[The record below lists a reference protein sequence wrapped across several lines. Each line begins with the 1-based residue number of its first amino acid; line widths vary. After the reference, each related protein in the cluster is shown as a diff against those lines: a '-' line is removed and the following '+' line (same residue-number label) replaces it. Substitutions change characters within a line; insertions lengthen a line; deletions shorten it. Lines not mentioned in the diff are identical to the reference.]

1 MPGQPTDADLVARC
15 REGDEGAWA
24 ELVERFSGYV
34 YAILAR
40 GFRMPDHRAEDVF
53 QEVFARLY
61 EGIESIRDDAAIRSW
76 IGQTTRRLAI
86 DTYRAGQREAPAA
99 GGEPPEQGT
108 LDAQLERL
116 DEALDVR
123 LALEALPEGCG
134 EILTRFFIR
143 DESYRA
149 IGETLGI
156 PPGTVASRIS
166 RCLER
171 LRKEMLPSGV

>member
-1 MPGQPTDADLVARC
+1 VFTRATDAEVVARC
-15 REGDEGAWA
+15 RDGEQKAWA

-40 GFRMPDHRAEDVF
+40 GFRMPDHQAEDVF

-61 EGIESIRDDAAIRSW
+61 ERIDSVRDDEAIRSW
-76 IGQTTRRLAI
+76 IGQTARRLAI
-86 DTYRAGQREAPAA
+86 DAYRADQKEAPVT
-99 GGEPPEQGT
+99 GGDIPDPGE

-123 LALEALPEGCG
+123 RALRALPERCD

-149 IGETLGI
+149 IGEALEI
-156 PPGTVASRIS
+156 PAGTIASRIS

>member
-1 MPGQPTDADLVARC
+1 VAADATDAELVARC
-15 REGDEGAWA
+15 RDGEQVAWA

-40 GFRMPDHRAEDVF
+40 GFRMPDAQAEDVF

-61 EGIESIRDDAAIRSW
+61 ERLESIRDDSAVRAW

-86 DTYRAGQREAPAA
+86 DAYRGSQREGPSITGEAPEA
-99 GGEPPEQGT
+99 GE

-123 LALEALPEGCG
+123 LALAALPDRCG

-143 DESYRA
+143 DESYRVISEA
-149 IGETLGI
+149 LEI

-166 RCLER
+166 RCLAK
-171 LRKEMLPSGV
+171 LRKEMVPSGV

>member
-1 MPGQPTDADLVARC
+1 VLSGETDAEVVARC
-15 REGDEGAWA
+15 RDGEQQAWD

-34 YAILAR
+34 YAILGR

-53 QEVFARLY
+53 QEVFARLC
-61 EGIESIRDDAAIRSW
+61 ERIGSIRDDEAIRSW

-86 DTYRAGQREAPAA
+86 DAYRADQKEAPGTA
-99 GGEPPEQGT
+99 GELPDSGEF
-108 LDAQLERL
+108 DAQLERL

-123 LALEALPEGCG
+123 RVLASLPERCD

-149 IGETLGI
+149 IGEALEI
-156 PPGTVASRIS
+156 PPGTIASRIS
-166 RCLER
+166 RCLDR
-171 LRKEMLPSGV
+171 LRKEMPPSGV

>member
-1 MPGQPTDADLVARC
+1 VFSGETDAELVARC
-15 REGDEGAWA
+15 RDGEQQALA

-40 GFRMPDHRAEDVF
+40 GFRMPDDQAEDVF
-53 QEVFARLY
+53 QEVFARLC
-61 EGIESIRDDAAIRSW
+61 ERIDSIRDDEAIRAW

-86 DTYRAGQREAPAA
+86 DAYRADQKGGPAGA
-99 GGEPPEQGT
+99 ELPDTGA
-108 LDAQLERL
+108 LDAQLARL

-123 LALEALPEGCG
+123 RALAALPESCA

-149 IGETLGI
+149 IGEALEI
-156 PPGTVASRIS
+156 PPGTIASRIS

-171 LRKEMLPSGV
+171 LRKEMLPTGV